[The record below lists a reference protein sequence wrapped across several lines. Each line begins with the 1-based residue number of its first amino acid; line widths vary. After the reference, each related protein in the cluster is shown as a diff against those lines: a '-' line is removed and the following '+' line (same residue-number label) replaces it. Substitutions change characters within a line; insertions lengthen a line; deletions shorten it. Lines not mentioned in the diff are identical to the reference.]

1 VSRAVV
7 VADHQ
12 PFTFTPVMINVGRGH
27 FVTSLNFPDM
37 PYPEPTLTISGVS
50 PSATTLTGNGS
61 SAVLFALADAPKI
74 TIQDLTIADANVPV
88 HDGGNFMN
96 FVDVTFSHNAPGGA
110 LFDDGGAMD
119 VSGSTF
125 TANAFTTT
133 TSGGGAI
140 SEVGGSLTIVGSLF
154 AGNSVKGAR
163 TASGGAVYVNDG
175 HLSIIGSTI
184 TGNSATGSA
193 GGGAIGIDQAGRTT
207 VIGSTINA
215 NTAAGPGGLVS
226 ATAGSIIGF
235 GGDILVDNSGSGG
248 SVCSGGGDTDLGYN
262 VIDQSTCSLG
272 RKSKLTTSTAVGLLP
287 LAPNGGL
294 THTERIRKSS
304 AAHDVIP
311 ATAKLAGT
319 SFCARQDQRGVPR
332 RQGPATSCDAGSYQ
346 FAPPVIT
353 GISPVKGPPGTEVSI
368 KGYGF
373 DFLALR
379 FGSAAPSVAVSGE
392 QTASAVVPKLGRAKA
407 TIALSNP
414 DGHASTIFDVLPL
427 KTT

>member
-1 VSRAVV
+1 
-7 VADHQ
+7 
-12 PFTFTPVMINVGRGH
+12 MINVGRGH

-353 GISPVKGPPGTEVSI
+353 GISPIKGPPGTAVVI

-373 DFLALR
+373 DFVALR
-379 FGSAAPSVAVSGE
+379 FGSAALGLEVSGE
-392 QTASAVVPKLGRAKA
+392 QTASTVVPKLRKATA

-414 DGHASTIFDVLPL
+414 DGHASTIFDVLLP
-427 KTT
+427 KTTLTRSGH

>member
-1 VSRAVV
+1 
-7 VADHQ
+7 
-12 PFTFTPVMINVGRGH
+12 
-27 FVTSLNFPDM
+27 
-37 PYPEPTLTISGVS
+37 
-50 PSATTLTGNGS
+50 
-61 SAVLFALADAPKI
+61 
-74 TIQDLTIADANVPV
+74 
-88 HDGGNFMN
+88 MN
-96 FVDVTFSHNAPGGA
+96 FIDVTFSHNAPGGA
-110 LFDDGGAMD
+110 LFDDGGTMA

-125 TANAFTTT
+125 SDNALTTT

-175 HLSIIGSTI
+175 HLSITGSTI
-184 TGNSATGSA
+184 TRNAATGSA
-193 GGGAIGIDQAGRTT
+193 GGGAIGVDQSGRTS

-226 ATAGSIIGF
+226 ATAGATISF
-235 GGDILVDNSGSGG
+235 GGDILVGNTGAGG

-262 VIDQSTCSLG
+262 VIDQSTCSMG
-272 RKSKLTTSTAVGLLP
+272 AKSKLTIGAAVGLLP
-287 LAPNGGL
+287 LASNGGL
-294 THTERIRKSS
+294 THTERIRRSS

-311 ATAKLAGT
+311 VAAKLAGT
-319 SFCARQDQRGVPR
+319 SFCSRQDQRGVPR

-353 GISPVKGPPGTEVSI
+353 GISPVKGPPGTEVTI

-373 DFLALR
+373 AFLALR
-379 FGSAAPSVAVSGE
+379 FGKATPGLTVSE
-392 QTASAVVPKLGRAKA
+392 DVTTRTVVPKLGSATA

-414 DGHASTIFDVLPL
+414 DGHASTIFDVVPL